1 MDDNF
6 IRAYIGELLRS
17 LRTQYLIDLIKPYT
31 RLELSFL
38 AKQLNV
44 EIEEVE
50 ELLIGLIL
58 EGKVEGRI
66 DQVGMRLELDRKQ
79 SLEKKRYAALSKWAD
94 ALESVHG
101 AVVNKTTSS
110 GRSGE
115 PGLMGIE
122 SFALREERWN

>member
-38 AKQLNV
+38 AKVRFPTLAEQTAYATYTELLHQQLNV
-44 EIEEVE
+44 AIEEVE

-66 DQVGMRLELDRKQ
+66 DQVGMRLELDRK
-79 SLEKKRYAALSKWAD
+79 
-94 ALESVHG
+94 
-101 AVVNKTTSS
+101 
-110 GRSGE
+110 
-115 PGLMGIE
+115 
-122 SFALREERWN
+122 

>member
-38 AKQLNV
+38 AKVSGLIFIVQSNSLSSLKQLNV

-66 DQVGMRLELDRKQ
+66 DQVGMRLELDRKSVLSSPSGSSANLTNNSSQ
-79 SLEKKRYAALSKWAD
+79 TKLGEKAIR
-94 ALESVHG
+94 SVEQVDG
-101 AVVNKTTSS
+101 CT
-110 GRSGE
+110 
-115 PGLMGIE
+115 
-122 SFALREERWN
+122 